1 MFIAVH
7 YNKII
12 EMVNL
17 DNITEIKCDYNNNIL
32 VMYKDFGTWAN
43 WTFKDNGALTNA
55 YNQIADGLLEGKK
68 LVTISE
74 GLE

>member
-43 WTFKDNGALTNA
+43 WTFKDSGALTNA
-55 YNQIADGLLEGKK
+55 YNQITDGLLENKK
-68 LVTISE
+68 LITISE
-74 GLE
+74 GLA

>member
-1 MFIAVH
+1 MFVVVK
-7 YNKII
+7 YNKTI

-32 VMYKDFGTWAN
+32 LMYKDFGTWAN
-43 WTFKDNGALTNA
+43 WTFKDNAALTNA
-55 YNQIADGLLEGKK
+55 YNQIVDGLLENKK
-68 LVTISE
+68 LITISE